1 MHIAASTR
9 AYELWLAEQL
19 GDAFVRADLT
29 VKHNKMRDGAF
40 SFLRATYW
48 RWAETAP
55 LICPRLM
62 KAPRVLAVGD
72 IHLENFG
79 TWRDADGRLVWGVN
93 DFDETAT
100 MPFAFD
106 LVRLATSALLTRKR
120 RYSEAETICAAIL
133 AGYHAGLR
141 NPGAIVLDRDAAWLR
156 RIVEVGNKARAAFWR
171 GLPQKAAP
179 NAPPRFISALNRAMP
194 ERDCAFRVF
203 RRVAGAGSL
212 GRLRLLALAEWRGAA
227 VLREAK
233 ALAPSAWLLTQGG
246 REKRTAARHAATGAF
261 RAPDPWM
268 AWDDDIVVRRLSPN
282 NRKIEAA
289 TDGMILLRP
298 DMLAAMGHDLAS
310 IHLGAGKQASD
321 IDAYLATE
329 PDGWLANAAASM
341 SEAVR
346 ADYKAFLRS

>member
-9 AYELWLAEQL
+9 AYELWLADQL

-29 VKHNKMRDGAF
+29 VKHNKMRDGPF

-55 LICPRLM
+55 LICPLLM
-62 KAPRVLAVGD
+62 SAPRVLAVGD

-93 DFDETAT
+93 DFDEAAS

-106 LVRLATSALLTRKR
+106 LVRLATSALLARKR
-120 RYSEAETICAAIL
+120 RDGEAQTICAAIL

-171 GLPQKAAP
+171 GLPQKIAP
-179 NAPPRFISALNRAMP
+179 KAPPRFITALNRAMP
-194 ERDCAFRVF
+194 ARDCTFRVF

-212 GRLRLLALAEWRGAA
+212 GRLRLLAQADWRGAP

-233 ALAPSAWLLTQGG
+233 ALAPSAWPLAQGG
-246 REKRTAARHAATGAF
+246 RDKQIAARHAATGAF
-261 RAPDPWM
+261 RSPDPWM
-268 AWDDDIVVRRLSPN
+268 AWDNAIVVRRLSPN

-289 TDGMILLRP
+289 TDGMILLRS

-310 IHLGAGKQASD
+310 IHLGGGKPASA

-329 PDGWLANAAASM
+329 AEGWLANAATAM
-341 SEAVR
+341 SQAVR
-346 ADYKAFLRS
+346 ADYKSFLRP